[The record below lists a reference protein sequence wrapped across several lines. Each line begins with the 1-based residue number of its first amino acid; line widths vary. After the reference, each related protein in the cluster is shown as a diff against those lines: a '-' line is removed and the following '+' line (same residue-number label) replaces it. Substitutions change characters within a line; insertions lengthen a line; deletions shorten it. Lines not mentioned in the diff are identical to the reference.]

1 MPLKKTWISID
12 IILFFLILLYP
23 LNLQAEFYK
32 YVDKEGRTFYVDDLS
47 RVPPEYL
54 DQVNVYKEKY
64 DHLPEEQKKIKL
76 EQEQQQQ
83 EELELES
90 RRQMELELQR
100 AAEKEEADRK
110 LEEQLAGQKKIE
122 TAITIEGNRI
132 YVPVTLGNA
141 GIEVQALLLLDTG
154 ASQTVVH
161 RELADQLNIIA
172 RKKGLSQVAGG
183 QQIYTELGKVSYLK
197 IGPHQMDNADV
208 IVINHE
214 GPPVNFKGML
224 GMNFLKNVQYNIDY
238 KNKVIRWEPPDGN

>member
-1 MPLKKTWISID
+1 MLLKKIRISID
-12 IILFFLILLYP
+12 IIFVFLLLLYP

-64 DHLPEEQKKIKL
+64 DHLPEEQKKSKL

-141 GIEVQALLLLDTG
+141 GIEVEALLLLDTG

-238 KNKVIRWEPPDGN
+238 KNKIIRWEPPDGN

>member
-1 MPLKKTWISID
+1 MPLKKIWICID

-64 DHLPEEQKKIKL
+64 DHLPEGERKSRL
-76 EQEQQQQ
+76 EQENQQQ

-90 RRQMELELQR
+90 RRQMELELQQ
-100 AAEKEEADRK
+100 AAEKEEAARK
-110 LEEQLAGQKKIE
+110 LAEQLASQKKTE
-122 TAITIEGNRI
+122 TAITIAGNRI
-132 YVPVTLGNA
+132 FVPVTLGNA

-161 RELADQLNIIA
+161 RDLADQLNIIA
-172 RKKGLSQVAGG
+172 QKKGLSQVAGG
-183 QQIYTELGKVSYLK
+183 QQIYTEVGKISYLK
-197 IGPHQMDNADV
+197 VGPHTLKDAYV
-208 IVINHE
+208 LVINHE
-214 GPPVNFKGML
+214 GAPVNFKGLL

-238 KNKVIRWEPPDGN
+238 KNKVIRWETAE

>member
-1 MPLKKTWISID
+1 MPLKKIWICID
-12 IILFFLILLYP
+12 IIFFFLILLYP

-47 RVPPEYL
+47 RVPPQYL

-64 DHLPEEQKKIKL
+64 DHLPEGERKSRL

-90 RRQMELELQR
+90 RRQMELELQQ
-100 AAEKEEADRK
+100 AAEKEEAARK
-110 LEEQLAGQKKIE
+110 LAEQLAGQKKTE
-122 TAITIEGNRI
+122 TAITIAGNRI
-132 YVPVTLGNA
+132 FVPVTLGNA

-161 RELADQLNIIA
+161 RDLADQLNIIA
-172 RKKGLSQVAGG
+172 QQKGLSQVAGG
-183 QQIYTELGKVSYLK
+183 QQIYTELGQVSYLK
-197 IGPHQMDNADV
+197 VGPHTLKDAYV
-208 IVINHE
+208 LVINHE
-214 GPPVNFKGML
+214 GAPVNFKGLL

-238 KNKVIRWEPPDGN
+238 KNKVIRWKPPDGN